1 MRMYFVDGVVFVYG
15 GGQQKLQEGVAL
27 CGGRV
32 PKERSES
39 QRTYNYPPSYRNP
52 GFDSGLGDGDL
63 VVGSIPA

>member
-39 QRTYNYPPSYRNP
+39 QRTYNYRPLIASQTYLYALTVGRRR
-52 GFDSGLGDGDL
+52 L
-63 VVGSIPA
+63 VCA